1 MHLFSLQVC
10 KKWLNLFQKISEA
23 DSFRGSS
30 AAEKLKR
37 FLTAA
42 YQHQLIAQD
51 MRLTHRPINQSD
63 VRIVCGFPQS
73 EEEQFFLFP
82 KAAFPLTQV
91 QLQET
96 ILKRSD
102 STIVE
107 ADGVVAGFAN
117 FYKWEF
123 GGNCSIGNVIVS
135 PSSRGYGV
143 GRYLIEC
150 MIETALSKYK
160 ARHVCISCF
169 NMNVVGLLLYSK
181 LGFKPCDVEER
192 KDNRGNRVAL
202 IHMILHQDRTDP
214 KHPRGS
220 PDAHN

>member
-30 AAEKLKR
+30 TAEKFKR

-42 YQHQLIAQD
+42 CQHQSIAQD

-73 EEEQFFLFP
+73 EEELFFLFP
-82 KAAFPLTQV
+82 KASFPLTQV

-160 ARHVCISCF
+160 ARHVSISCF
-169 NMNVVGLLLYSK
+169 NMNVIGLLLYSK

-220 PDAHN
+220 PDANN